1 MDKQRLVELHNM
13 RQELLYKLSL
23 NHVNLGKSG
32 DR

>member
-1 MDKQRLVELHNM
+1 MSNILPYMQKDM
-13 RQELLYKLSL
+13 LYKLSR